1 MLLKVLI
8 KSENAAETGQ
18 NYYKR
23 DEYKNITVCRECVKF
38 AQTGTLSGGRLHPM
52 PERIEAVKKIV
63 GGRLYPLFV
72 FQYPG
77 ETRFFFTQK
86 KWKPL
91 LNQSSQQKQ
100 KP

>member
-52 PERIEAVKKIV
+52 PEKIEAVKNDCERSALPPFHFSI
-63 GGRLYPLFV
+63 PL
-72 FQYPG
+72 
-77 ETRFFFTQK
+77 
-86 KWKPL
+86 
-91 LNQSSQQKQ
+91 
-100 KP
+100 